1 MNLLKRSR
9 LMLCRTMV
17 RFLVGG
23 TLKLVI
29 LILRLLNRLN
39 IGLIVLRLIRLICG
53 IGLIRYIVRPFLVV
67 RRLAMQSLLCRRV
80 DRLKFRVWLAVG
92 LSCRLRNCLNVY
104 GRFKVLLHVLIIRR
118 LVTLALP
125 PLCVLR
131 FLGLRCLESVTV
143 RLRIYRL
150 ILICLLMN
158 SARCRLRNRNR
169 VILLIINHARR
180 RAILIARRENPV
192 ICMNN
197 C

>member
-1 MNLLKRSR
+1 
-9 LMLCRTMV
+9 MV

-23 TLKLVI
+23 ILKLVI
-29 LILRLLNRLN
+29 LTLPLLNRSST
-39 IGLIVLRLIRLICG
+39 GLIVLRLIRLICG
-53 IGLIRYIVRPFLVV
+53 IDLSRYIVRPFLVV
-67 RRLAMQSLLCRRV
+67 RRLAMQSLLCRRA
-80 DRLKFRVWLAVG
+80 DRLNFRVWLVVG

-104 GRFKVLLHVLIIRR
+104 GRFRVLLHVLIIRR
-118 LVTLALP
+118 LATSALP

-131 FLGLRCLESVTV
+131 FLGLRCLESATV

-158 SARCRLRNRNR
+158 SARCRLKNRNR

-180 RAILIARRENPV
+180 RVILIARRGNPV